1 MRVTRSSVR
10 TRSGIEALVLAIALA
25 GCGTG
30 ADSAGTAETEANAG
44 DLALRE
50 PFLVPPIHAQVV
62 AQGIP
67 GAGAITQIGTFHRGS
82 PIHDKANLN
91 PSIAPGMVLDPQR
104 LLVASSSSFGAT
116 LSRPAEGPGGVLS
129 LDVTHGLVTVAPDLA
144 TAGGQAASADG
155 LAQIYANQDAAFL
168 NSINN
173 PTAVTAA
180 LPSSSL
186 PLGISLNNGNG
197 RPWIANA
204 PTGANGAGTITVDDP
219 SGAPLAG
226 APDPVAGGV
235 FSGDGTNRSSAS
247 TEGLDHG
254 AVGTAIMSKSPDGT
268 GKAVFLA
275 AEADGS
281 IVQVHVLK
289 GVDGLA
295 PAGTFHPLTNLTV
308 AATQSTSPDVVT
320 RIGMVFNW
328 VPTRIAYV
336 SDPLGNQIVALDIT
350 DDGTLFIAGAPR
362 FIRSPW
368 FHRPVDL
375 APAVREVSSDNFA
388 SNTTL
393 GGGSDIY
400 VLNRGDNSI
409 VRINQAGQALAVR
422 QIEAALP
429 PFRVNGIAVSE
440 NAQTIWVT
448 AVMAGGKGVVLQMPA
463 FGAGFVTPTM
473 VNHATSVGATTPSAM
488 GADMFATELS
498 PLQGLGPLFNGRAC
512 GDCHNS
518 PIEGG
523 MGATAD
529 TFVTRVGRIDNG
541 VFDDLS
547 GHGGPVAR
555 ANSITSLGLFCSLP
569 TGVPPLANVTSKR
582 STMSLRGTAL
592 IDFVQIPDIL
602 TAQAAEPDDVRGKLN
617 VLADG
622 RPGKFGWKAQFAT
635 LIEFMG
641 DAFTHEMGVTNP
653 LVPNDE
659 VTACGANFL
668 KPEIDALPL
677 QTVDTFMATLDPAV
691 PDASCTSSTGATTFA
706 TVGCASCHTPSLPGP
721 SRTINLY
728 SDLLVHDMGPAL
740 DDQFVAGSASG
751 SEWRTAPLWR
761 ASERVHFLHDGRA
774 ATIADA
780 IAAHGGQA
788 AAAAAAYAAL
798 DPASQQA
805 LLAFL
810 GCI

>member
-1 MRVTRSSVR
+1 MRVTRRSVG

-30 ADSAGTAETEANAG
+30 TDSAGSETESQAN
-44 DLALRE
+44 DLSLRD
-50 PFLVPPIHAQVV
+50 PFFMPQIRAQVV

-82 PIHDKANLN
+82 PIHDKATLN

-104 LLVASSSSFGAT
+104 LFVASSSSFGAT
-116 LSRPAEGPGGVLS
+116 LSRPAEAPGSVLS
-129 LDVTHGLVTVAPDLA
+129 LDVGHGLVTVAPDLA

-155 LAQIYANQDAAFL
+155 LAQIYANQDAPFL
-168 NSINN
+168 NSVNN
-173 PTAVTAA
+173 PNAVTAA

-186 PLGISLNNGNG
+186 PLGISINSGNG

-226 APDPVAGGV
+226 PPSPVAGGV
-235 FSGDGTNRSSAS
+235 FSGDGTNRNSAS

-254 AVGTAIMSKSPDGT
+254 AVATAIMSKSPDGS

-308 AATQSTSPDVVT
+308 DATQSMSPDVVT
-320 RIGMVFNW
+320 RVGMVFNW

-336 SDPLGNQIVALDIT
+336 SDPLGNQIVALDLK
-350 DDGTLFIAGAPR
+350 DDGTLFVAGAPR

-368 FHRPVDL
+368 FHRPIDL

-409 VRINQAGQALAVR
+409 VRMNQSGQVVAVR
-422 QIEAALP
+422 RIEASLP

-448 AVMAGGKGVVLQMPA
+448 AVMAGGNGVVLQMPA
-463 FGAGFVTPTM
+463 FGSGFVTPTM
-473 VNHATSVGATTPSAM
+473 VNHAIGTGATSPSAM
-488 GADMFATELS
+488 GADMFATDLS
-498 PLQGLGPLFNGRAC
+498 LLQGLGPLFNGRSC

-518 PIEGG
+518 PLEGG
-523 MGATAD
+523 MGATPE

-541 VFDDLS
+541 MFDDLS

-555 ANSITSLGLFCSLP
+555 ANSISSLGFFCNLP

-582 STMSLRGTAL
+582 SAMTLRGTAL
-592 IDFVQIPDIL
+592 IDFVQTNDIL
-602 TAQAAEPDDVRGKLN
+602 TAQAAEPADVRGKLN

-653 LVPNDE
+653 LVPDDE
-659 VTACGANFL
+659 VTGCGANFL

-677 QTVDTFMATLDPAV
+677 QTVDTFMAALDPAV
-691 PDASCTSSTGATTFA
+691 PDATCTSSAGATSFA
-706 TVGCASCHTPSLPGP
+706 TVGCAGCHTPSLPGP
-721 SRTINLY
+721 GRTINVY
-728 SDLLVHDMGPAL
+728 SDLLVHDMGPGLA
-740 DDQFVAGSASG
+740 DQFVAGSASG

-761 ASERVHFLHDGRA
+761 LSERVHFLHDGRA
-774 ATIADA
+774 ASIADA

-788 AAAAAAYAAL
+788 TAAAAAYAAL